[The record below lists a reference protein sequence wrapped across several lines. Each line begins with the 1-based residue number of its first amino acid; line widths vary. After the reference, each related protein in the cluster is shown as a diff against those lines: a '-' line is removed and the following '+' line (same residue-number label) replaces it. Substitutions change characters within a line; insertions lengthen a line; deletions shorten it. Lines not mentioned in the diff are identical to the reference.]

1 MIIEPQN
8 LTIAARIALVGAE
21 PLPGSPLTRETT
33 LRVLMELA
41 RYGLI
46 DHGARLTPDGAR
58 VRAMH
63 IDQTLAAMEVAGE
76 QG

>member
-1 MIIEPQN
+1 MVIEPQN
-8 LTIAARIALVGAE
+8 LTIAARVALVSAE
-21 PLPGSPLTRETT
+21 HSAGSRLPKSTT

-46 DHGARLTPDGAR
+46 DHGARLTSDGAR